1 MSYASAEMRGRP
13 REIFMRKLAVLC
25 FIATTAFASFARAEE
40 NNPAEPTD
48 ADRKVIADCVASAPH
63 ENVSPLGCV
72 GMVSDPCLSNP
83 DNESTPMM
91 AACLERE
98 TAIWDERLNDDYQ
111 ALVDGLDKAEA
122 TKLRDSQRAWLAVR
136 DATCDVEGSFW
147 QGGTGYGGAIAGCML
162 RETGARDV
170 SLLTLR
176 TYLDQ

>member
-1 MSYASAEMRGRP
+1 MRILIVASA
-13 REIFMRKLAVLC
+13 ILTVLAS
-25 FIATTAFASFARAEE
+25 TAARADDAD
-40 NNPAEPTD
+40 PTQPTD

-72 GMVSDPCLSNP
+72 GMVSDPCLADP

-98 TAIWDERLNDDYQ
+98 AAIWDERLNDDYQ
-111 ALVDGLDKAEA
+111 ALMGGLDKAEG
-122 TKLRDSQRAWLAVR
+122 TKLRDSQRAWLTVR
-136 DATCDVEGSFW
+136 DATCDIEGAFW

>member
-1 MSYASAEMRGRP
+1 MRLLIAASAMAVV
-13 REIFMRKLAVLC
+13 LAS
-25 FIATTAFASFARAEE
+25 IAAHAEE
-40 NNPAEPTD
+40 ANPAEPSD

-63 ENVSPLGCV
+63 ENVSPLGCI
-72 GMVSDPCLSNP
+72 GMVSDPCLADP

-91 AACLERE
+91 AACIERE
-98 TAIWDERLNDDYQ
+98 VAIWDERLNDDYQ
-111 ALVDGLDKAEA
+111 ALMNGLDKEPAK
-122 TKLRDSQRAWLAVR
+122 KLRDSQRTWLTVR

-147 QGGTGYGGAIAGCML
+147 DGGTGYGGAIAGCML